1 MSTGSTKDIAHQL
14 AQLAYALSAEKD
26 HERLLAQIID
36 GCISLSNADGGS
48 LYTLSDEDS
57 NELDF
62 RVLRNRS
69 LALDTKPENLPS
81 VLLHTDSGGES
92 KLVAVQT
99 FLTEKT
105 INVPDAYRCVHYDF
119 SGTLAFD
126 DQLNYRSQSFLSVPL
141 KDHDGQMIGVIQL
154 INAQDEQGNIVAFST
169 KQEALFESVASLAAT
184 ALTKQKLMDGQRVL
198 FESFI
203 QLIGRAIDHK
213 SPVTGKHCEH
223 VPEIAMLL
231 ADAVNSA
238 EHGKYADTHWDT
250 EEMYE
255 LKVAAWL
262 HDCGK
267 ITTPEA
273 IIDKATKLHTLIDRI
288 ELVEGRFRERKQ
300 QLEIELLRALPGLD
314 PTTAT
319 DTQADFVARCAQ
331 LDDDLAFLQKA
342 NLGGE
347 FMAPEHQARVE
358 QIGHCE
364 WVDVNGKT
372 RPMLSDDEIKNLCIA
387 RGTLTEEERQ
397 IMRDHIK
404 VTIDM
409 LESLPYPR
417 NLSNV
422 TEIAC
427 NHHESLNG
435 KGYPRGLNAEQLSL
449 RARIMCIADIFE
461 ALTSADRPYKQG
473 MKLSQSMSIMGR
485 MVEEGHLD
493 PELFALFAHSGT
505 YRKYGERHMA
515 ERQLDEVDLGS
526 LPGLREYA

>member
-1 MSTGSTKDIAHQL
+1 MSAGSNKDIAQKL

-26 HERLLAQIID
+26 HECLLAQIID
-36 GCISLSNADGGS
+36 GCINLFNADGGS
-48 LYTLSDEDS
+48 LYTVSDHDP
-57 NELDF
+57 NELEF

-81 VLLHTDSGGES
+81 VLLQGPSGEES

-99 FLTEKT
+99 FLTQKT
-105 INVPDAYRCVHYDF
+105 INVPDAYRCERYDF
-119 SGTLAFD
+119 SGTLQFD
-126 DQLNYRSQSFLSVPL
+126 DRLNYHSKSFLAVPL
-141 KDHDGQMIGVIQL
+141 KDHDTQMIGVIQL
-154 INAQDEQGNIVAFST
+154 INAQDDHGHIIAFSP
-169 KQEALFESVASLAAT
+169 KQETLLESIASLAAT
-184 ALTKQKLMDGQRVL
+184 ALTKQKLMDGQRAL

-231 ADAVNSA
+231 ADAVNLA
-238 EHGKYADTHWDT
+238 DHGVYADTCWND

-255 LKVAAWL
+255 LKVAAWM

-267 ITTPEA
+267 LTTPEA

-300 QLEIELLRALPGLD
+300 QLEIELLRALPAMT
-314 PTTAT
+314 PSAA
-319 DTQADFVARCAQ
+319 TQARAAFDTHCAQ
-331 LDDDLAFLQKA
+331 LDADLSFLQTA
-342 NLGGE
+342 NVGGE
-347 FMAPEHQARVE
+347 FMSPEHQARVE
-358 QIGHCE
+358 QVGLTE
-364 WVDVNGKT
+364 WTDVNGEI
-372 RPMLSDDEIKNLCIA
+372 RRMLSDDEIKNLCIT
-387 RGTLTEEERQ
+387 RGTLTDEERQ

-409 LESLPYPR
+409 LESLTYPR
-417 NLSNV
+417 NLSHV
-422 TEIAC
+422 PEIAC

-435 KGYPRGLNAEQLSL
+435 QGYPRGLDAKQLSL

-473 MKLSQSMSIMGR
+473 MKLSQSMTIMGR
-485 MVEEGHLD
+485 MVEDGHLD
-493 PELFALFAHSGT
+493 PDLFALFAHSGT

-515 ERQLDEVDLGS
+515 ERQLDEVDLES
-526 LPGLREYA
+526 LPGLQAYA